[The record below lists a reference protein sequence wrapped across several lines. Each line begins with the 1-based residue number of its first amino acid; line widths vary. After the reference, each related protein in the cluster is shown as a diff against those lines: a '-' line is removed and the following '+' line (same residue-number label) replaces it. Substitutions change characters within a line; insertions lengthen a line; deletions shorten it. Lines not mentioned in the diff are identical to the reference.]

1 VVTWEGDF
9 SNVAVMLK
17 GVELGRVKDQQALLR
32 GANFRLPDRANL
44 RVQLLKKPVGKIL
57 TVARNGHRL
66 PAIAGPEAPIKTG
79 ADQLFLLAILNFVPG
94 VMMLLARER
103 DLFGMGAGL
112 VATGLLLGA
121 LGLWGTRRFAAPFW
135 IGAVLL
141 FVNLVYSLAA
151 SRNSDNPLV
160 KGAGFGAFFWLV
172 ACTPAL
178 VRAAMTASNLK
189 ARSAAP

>member
-1 VVTWEGDF
+1 MPEAAFAFMPAAAPAASDLATFARQIGWTAPPQPPPDSDRVVVTWEGDF

-135 IGAVLL
+135 IG
-141 FVNLVYSLAA
+141 
-151 SRNSDNPLV
+151 
-160 KGAGFGAFFWLV
+160 
-172 ACTPAL
+172 
-178 VRAAMTASNLK
+178 
-189 ARSAAP
+189 